1 MATTLAKE
9 FEAKVK
15 EDWLK
20 LGNVSI
26 DRLYDPEGGYFGI
39 SNISDFIAYHYPSIY
54 YLEVKTIKG
63 NTFPLSNL
71 KQYDKL
77 IKKKGIK
84 GVNAG
89 VIIWFYEHE
98 NKIIYVPIEVIEQLK
113 KDEKKSFNVKY
124 IDSKEYFCIPIPSV
138 KKRTYYDSDYSILLQ
153 VDENGR
159 LYQSDRELNEK
170 A

>member
-15 EDWLK
+15 EDWSK
-20 LGNVSI
+20 LEEVSI

-54 YLEVKTIKG
+54 YFEVKTIKG

-71 KQYDKL
+71 KQYNKL

-113 KDEKKSFNVKY
+113 NDDKKSFNVKY
-124 IDSKEYFCIPIPSV
+124 IDSKEYFCIPIPSI
-138 KKRTYYDSDYSILLQ
+138 KLRTYYDSDYSVLLQ
-153 VDENGR
+153 VNSNGR
-159 LYQSDRELNEK
+159 LY
-170 A
+170 